1 MNKKEQIKLE
11 IIDKC
16 KNTRKRIIIADII
29 IVIMLLISFKIPT
42 IAGLPLAGIF
52 AIIISLPTL
61 VLVNLRLEFINKAM
75 KDPLKYKGDFKNL
88 EANKLPE
95 DILDKLSDNDIKR
108 ITSVFEKL
116 EQEQIPN
123 ILKLKDIDPNL
134 IPLDSNTKL
143 ISSHEIVE
151 NLISFVAKYVSME
164 KKLGNIKD
172 EELSENCNKFSK
184 TYVSGSLND
193 EIEKMNS
200 FLPYEINELANYLEY
215 AWTYMW
221 ILGLYQGIPKNEGL
235 NELLQILNKFKN
247 YDDLYNN
254 CRFLDKE
261 QILSISETL
270 TLTYINLSLAE
281 KTLNKKMPNTD
292 NTFRQMLATHTI
304 LSFQG
309 KGTVTITCDSRG
321 EKDE

>member
-29 IVIMLLISFKIPT
+29 IVLILLIAFKIPAIT
-42 IAGLPLAGIF
+42 GIQLAGIF
-52 AIIISLPTL
+52 ALIIALPTL
-61 VLVNLRLEFINKAM
+61 VLINLRLEFINKAM
-75 KDPLKYKGDFKNL
+75 KDPLKYKGHFKNL
-88 EANKLPE
+88 EANKLSE
-95 DILDKLSDNDIKR
+95 DISENDIKR

-172 EELSENCNKFSK
+172 EELSENCNKFLK
-184 TYVSGSLND
+184 TYLSGSLND

-221 ILGLYQGIPKNEGL
+221 ILGLYQAIPKNEGL
-235 NELLQILNKFKN
+235 NELLQILNKFEN

-254 CRFLDKE
+254 CRFLDKD

-270 TLTYINLSLAE
+270 TITYINLSLAE
-281 KTLNKKMPNTD
+281 KTLNKKMPNKD

>member
-16 KNTRKRIIIADII
+16 KITKRRIFIADII
-29 IVIMLLISFKIPT
+29 IVIILLISFKIPT
-42 IAGLPLAGIF
+42 IAGIPLIGVF
-52 AIIISLPTL
+52 ALMILLPTL
-61 VLVNLRLEFINKAM
+61 VLINLHLDFINKAM

-95 DILDKLSDNDIKR
+95 DISDKLSDNDIKR

-116 EQEQIPN
+116 EQEHIPN

-134 IPLDSNTKL
+134 VPLDSNTKL

-151 NLISFVAKYVSME
+151 NLISFVAKYVTIQN
-164 KKLGNIKD
+164 KLENIKD
-172 EELSENCNKFSK
+172 EELSENCNKFLK

-200 FLPYEINELANYLEY
+200 FSANEINELVNYLEY

-221 ILGLYQGIPKNEGL
+221 ILGLYQGIPKNENL
-235 NELLQILNKFKN
+235 NELLQILNKYEN
-247 YDDLYNN
+247 YNDLYNN

-270 TLTYINLSLAE
+270 TITYINLSLAE

-309 KGTVTITCDSRG
+309 KGTINISYDSRG
-321 EKDE
+321 EEHE

>member
-16 KNTRKRIIIADII
+16 KNTRKRIFIWDII
-29 IVIMLLISFKIPT
+29 IVIILLIAFKIPA
-42 IAGLPLAGIF
+42 IAGIQLAGIF
-52 AIIISLPTL
+52 ALIIALPTL
-61 VLVNLRLEFINKAM
+61 VLINLRLEFINKAM

-88 EANKLPE
+88 EANKLSE
-95 DILDKLSDNDIKR
+95 DISENDIKR

-116 EQEQIPN
+116 EQEHIPN
-123 ILKLKDIDPNL
+123 ILKLKDIDSNL

-143 ISSHEIVE
+143 ISSHEVVE
-151 NLISFVAKYVSME
+151 NLISFVAKYVTIE
-164 KKLGNIKD
+164 RKLENIKG
-172 EELSENCNKFSK
+172 EELSENCNKFLK

-235 NELLQILNKFKN
+235 NELLQILNKFEN

-254 CRFLDKE
+254 CRFLDKD

-270 TLTYINLSLAE
+270 TITYINLSLAE